1 MKSFNEYF
9 ESKKLAEEKRER
21 DIVEKKRKAKLEEET
36 SSSGWEVFEGNQ
48 SAVDMY
54 VDWIT
59 RNNR

>member
-21 DIVEKKRKAKLEEET
+21 DIVEEKRKKEIVEEQQDA
-36 SSSGWEVFEGNQ
+36 GWESFEGNQ

-54 VDWIT
+54 VEWIT
-59 RNNR
+59 RRSR

>member
-9 ESKKLAEEKRER
+9 ESKKLAQEERENS
-21 DIVEKKRKAKLEEET
+21 IVEQKRKKQIVEEQRDA
-36 SSSGWEVFEGNQ
+36 GWESFEGNQ

-59 RNNR
+59 RHST

>member
-9 ESKKLAEEKRER
+9 ESKQIAHEEQERSVVEQKRKKQ
-21 DIVEKKRKAKLEEET
+21 IVEEQRDA
-36 SSSGWEVFEGNQ
+36 GWESFEGNQ

-59 RNNR
+59 RHST

>member
-9 ESKKLAEEKRER
+9 ESKQLAEEKRER
-21 DIVEKKRKAKLEEET
+21 DIVENKRKVELEEET
-36 SSSGWEVFEGNQ
+36 YPSGWGIFEGNQ

-59 RNNR
+59 KRNK

>member
-9 ESKKLAEEKRER
+9 ESKQIAQEEQERSVVEQKRKKQIAEEQQ
-21 DIVEKKRKAKLEEET
+21 DA
-36 SSSGWEVFEGNQ
+36 GWESFEANQ

-59 RNNR
+59 RHST